1 MVHFTFTII
10 DLTVFRLNIFK
21 FQYFFKFLAVERS
34 QYIDLTLYVLMLVT
48 ITENSVG
55 NIRNIIKKRQ
65 QLNFTVK

>member
-34 QYIDLTLYVLMLVT
+34 QDIDLTLYVLMLVT

-55 NIRNIIKKRQ
+55 NIRKYH
-65 QLNFTVK
+65 